1 MTGRQLPML
10 DPSGRPTAGSGAPV
24 KAVEADDPLELVA
37 VSVPVDEPTFDEMAS
52 SFVEEFVRDGW
63 TDRRLIAYFRAP
75 YYAGLH
81 VIWQRRGERW
91 VRELIAATRV
101 RWRRP
106 DPNEPEVRA

>member
-10 DPSGRPTAGSGAPV
+10 DPSRPATAPA
-24 KAVEADDPLELVA
+24 KEAEAGDPLELVA
-37 VSVPVDEPTFDEMAS
+37 VSVPVDEPTFDEMAG

-63 TDRRLIAYFRAP
+63 TDRRLLAYFRSP

-91 VRELIAATRV
+91 VRDLIAETRV

-106 DPNEPEVRA
+106 DPIDPEVRA